1 MLRMGTSR
9 YAKGPNVVEGI
20 MSDRDIAWQER
31 RLDEVL
37 YTDLDPVSK
46 VQQIIRLGFSED
58 TANDLVERHQL
69 GLNNLVYYER
79 LDFIDDDNEDEI
91 KHKGTV
97 DYFAE

>member
-1 MLRMGTSR
+1 
-9 YAKGPNVVEGI
+9 

-79 LDFIDDDNEDEI
+79 LDFIDDDDDNEIET
-91 KHKGTV
+91 KHKGSV

>member
-1 MLRMGTSR
+1 MRKRGLSR

-69 GLNNLVYYER
+69 GLQSPVYYER
-79 LDFIDDDNEDEI
+79 LDFIDTDDDEP
-91 KHKGTV
+91 KDPV

>member
-1 MLRMGTSR
+1 
-9 YAKGPNVVEGI
+9 
-20 MSDRDIAWQER
+20 MSDRDAWQER

-69 GLNNLVYYER
+69 GLNNMVYYER
-79 LDFIDDDNEDEI
+79 LDFIEDDDEEEPKD
-91 KHKGTV
+91 KGTV